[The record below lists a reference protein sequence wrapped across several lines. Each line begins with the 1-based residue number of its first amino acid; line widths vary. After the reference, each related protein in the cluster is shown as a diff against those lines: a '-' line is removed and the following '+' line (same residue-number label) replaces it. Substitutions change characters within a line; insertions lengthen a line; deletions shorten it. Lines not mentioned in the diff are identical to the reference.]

1 EENYLND
8 LIIYDGPNG
17 FGKTSLF
24 DAKQLLFRG
33 QLPRIAARLKP
44 VTPNKHS
51 FKSNLYRHNGY
62 TGDIHIIAELTNG
75 KQTINIMRKADA
87 KDMKAKMNKPSEFS

>member
-1 EENYLND
+1 MSKWRINKLKIIGFKVFSSFEAQYKND

-44 VTPNKHS
+44 VTPNK
-51 FKSNLYRHNGY
+51 
-62 TGDIHIIAELTNG
+62 
-75 KQTINIMRKADA
+75 Q
-87 KDMKAKMNKPSEFS
+87 